1 MSKIVSITKE
11 MIIDAAFN
19 ITKEKGFSKLS
30 NREIAKY
37 LNCSIR
43 PIYYQFKDVE
53 DLNKHLFK
61 KVEEYFYNYLTS
73 DIKYKD
79 KVYLSTGINYI
90 KFAREENNLFKLMF
104 MSDLSVTNF
113 IKEENQSFTEY
124 SKIVVNKTNLDIK
137 KANDMGVICGV
148 TTNPSLIAKEGKVFE
163 EVIAEIASIV
173 DGPISG
179 EVKATTTDA
188 EGMIAEGREIAKIH
202 PNMVVKIPMTVEGLK
217 AVKVLTAEGIK
228 TNVTLIFNANQ
239 ALLAARAGA
248 TYVSPFLG
256 RLDDI
261 STRGVDLISEIAQ
274 IFEVAGIDTEIIAA
288 SVRNP
293 IHVTDCALAGADIAT
308 VPYKVIEQMTHHP
321 LTDAGIEKFQADYK
335 AVFGE

>member
-1 MSKIVSITKE
+1 MKFF
-11 MIIDAAFN
+11 ID
-19 ITKEKGFSKLS
+19 T
-30 NREIAKY
+30 AK
-37 LNCSIR
+37 
-43 PIYYQFKDVE
+43 VE
-53 DLNKHLFK
+53 D
-61 KVEEYFYNYLTS
+61 
-73 DIKYKD
+73 I
-79 KVYLSTGINYI
+79 
-90 KFAREENNLFKLMF
+90 R
-104 MSDLSVTNF
+104 
-113 IKEENQSFTEY
+113 
-124 SKIVVNKTNLDIK
+124 

-148 TTNPSLIAKEGKVFE
+148 TTNPSLIAKEGRNFE
-163 EVIAEIASIV
+163 EVIKEITTIV

-217 AVKVLTAEGIK
+217 AVKVLASEGIK
-228 TNVTLIFNANQ
+228 TNVTLIFTANQ

-261 STRGVDLISEIAQ
+261 SVRGVDLIREIAE
-274 IFEVAGIDTEIIAA
+274 IFDVAGDIDTQIIAA
-288 SVRNP
+288 SIRNP

-308 VPYKVIEQMTHHP
+308 VPYAVIEQMTKHP
-321 LTDAGIEKFQADYK
+321 LTDAGIVKFQADYK